1 MVNVSSILTYST
13 KINKM
18 KVYLDSI
25 QKDFHPYIL
34 EKYNVLQ
41 INSNDIGN
49 CYELEFEGSE
59 ENLRRFY
66 NKYFNTGESFDN
78 YIK

>member
-1 MVNVSSILTYST
+1 M
-13 KINKM
+13 KI
-18 KVYLDSI
+18 YLDSI
-25 QKDFHPYIL
+25 QKEFHPDIL
-34 EKYNVLQ
+34 TKYNILQ

-49 CYELEFEGSE
+49 CYELEFEGNK
-59 ENLRRFY
+59 ENLRKFY